1 MATNYRLREVTITA
15 DAQTVEVAGI
25 LQREDPADT
34 WTPARGFATRVPRG
48 PLPVMGEQVKS
59 AATAAAAEYER
70 NVIDLS
76 GAVAAVEGWI
86 LSV

>member
-1 MATNYRLREVTITA
+1 MATNYRLREVTLSA
-15 DAQTVEVAGI
+15 DEQTVGVTAT
-25 LQREDPADT
+25 LQREGPADT
-34 WTPARGFATRVPRG
+34 WTPVRGFSIRVPRG